1 MAVDD
6 HVIEEVIESQIEDRE
21 NQNQNEEGNGVDLGS
36 IGLNTKDSFF
46 GAGGGGE
53 VIEPDLDQNRTTYLY
68 P

>member
-1 MAVDD
+1 M
-6 HVIEEVIESQIEDRE
+6 
-21 NQNQNEEGNGVDLGS
+21 DLGS

-53 VIEPDLDQNRTTYLY
+53 VIEPELDQNRTTYLY